1 MGGPLPLRTTRQRRP
16 GMSQTCLFHIR
27 SLIFMLGTLFLLAS
41 CASHPRYGA
50 SPRKKKGCDC
60 PKWNAVPKSRNNEYR
75 VERPILKHDLVA
87 FTHAPH
93 H

>member
-1 MGGPLPLRTTRQRRP
+1 MGGPLPLRTTRHRRP
-16 GMSQTCLFHIR
+16 GMSQSHLFHIR
-27 SLIFMLGTLFLLAS
+27 SLIFMFGTLILLAG

-60 PKWNAVPKSRNNEYR
+60 PKWNAVPKSQNNEYR
-75 VERPILKHDLVA
+75 SEHVAPNHDLVT
-87 FTHAPH
+87 FTHAAH

>member
-1 MGGPLPLRTTRQRRP
+1 
-16 GMSQTCLFHIR
+16 MSQTHLFHIR
-27 SLIFMLGTLFLLAS
+27 PLIFMFGTLILLAG

-60 PKWNAVPKSRNNEYR
+60 PKWTAVPKSQNNEYR
-75 VERPILKHDLVA
+75 VEHVAPNHDLVT
-87 FTHAPH
+87 FTHAAH